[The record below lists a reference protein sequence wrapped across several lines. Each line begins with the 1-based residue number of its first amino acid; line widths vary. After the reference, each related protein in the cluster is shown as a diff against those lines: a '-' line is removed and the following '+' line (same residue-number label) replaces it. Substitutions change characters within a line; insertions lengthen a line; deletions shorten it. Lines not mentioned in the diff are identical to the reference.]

1 MKCTA
6 SSLSKV
12 PITQDASASAYQIM
26 GYFLLDQDVSRQTP
40 SKDGLIQ
47 DVYASLKDSVL
58 IYLSRSPECQPMF
71 PVIQSILDR
80 QIDLYAINIW

>member
-1 MKCTA
+1 
-6 SSLSKV
+6 
-12 PITQDASASAYQIM
+12 M
-26 GYFLLDQDVSRQTP
+26 GYFLLDQDVSRQTNLLP